1 MSHVAICKTEPGKP
15 LIVDLE
21 AVKLAAL
28 NLGLKCEERKT
39 YRWWGHSV
47 GDYPIPEG
55 YTAEELGK
63 NAVLVLS
70 VPLET
75 AQELGLSNVA
85 GFYELAIIEDKKNP
99 GCYLPMYDFYGQQE
113 RLDRI
118 IGSPVRDEKN
128 NVTAIAP
135 KFMMHYRM
143 CADALS
149 AQEVG
154 DQIDFE
160 EQADGSWTSIVRPN
174 EERLRR

>member
-21 AVKLAAL
+21 AVKLAAM
-28 NLGLKCEERKT
+28 NLGLVCEERST
-39 YRWWGHSV
+39 YKWWGHSV
-47 GDYPIPEG
+47 GDYPIPPG
-55 YTAEELGK
+55 YTAAELGK
-63 NAVLVLS
+63 NAKLVLS
-70 VPLET
+70 VPE
-75 AQELGLSNVA
+75 ELAKKL
-85 GFYELAIIEDKKNP
+85 GFKNAYELAIIEDKQNP
-99 GCYLPMYDFYGQQE
+99 GCYIPMYDFYGQQDK
-113 RLDRI
+113 LDKI
-118 IGSPVRDEKN
+118 IGSPIRDETKA
-128 NVTAIAP
+128 VTTIAP

-149 AQEVG
+149 ANEVG